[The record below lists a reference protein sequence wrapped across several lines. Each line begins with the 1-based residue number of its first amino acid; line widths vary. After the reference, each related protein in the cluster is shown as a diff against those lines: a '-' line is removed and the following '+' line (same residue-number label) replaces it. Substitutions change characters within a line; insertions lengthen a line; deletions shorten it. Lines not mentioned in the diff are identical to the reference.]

1 MVRLVAGNWPLLIK
15 TEIFILHLSN
25 TLVQLKDWLNLV
37 STTDN
42 LLSLLIIFVNYG
54 SVSNFIELIRGS
66 LQLTSLRGKFE

>member
-1 MVRLVAGNWPLLIK
+1 MVRLVTGNWPLLIK

-54 SVSNFIELIRGS
+54 SASNFIELIRGS